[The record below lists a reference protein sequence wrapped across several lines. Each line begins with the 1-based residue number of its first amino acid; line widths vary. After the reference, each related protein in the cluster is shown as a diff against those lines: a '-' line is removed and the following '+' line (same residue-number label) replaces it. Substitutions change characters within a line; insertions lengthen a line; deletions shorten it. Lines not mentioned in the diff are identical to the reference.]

1 MYKIMI
7 ACILIVVF
15 AAAALSGA
23 VAAQDAGNTSSD
35 IIDIT
40 GTVQHFSFEGGFYG
54 IAGDDGKTYKPL
66 ELSPGFETEGRR
78 VRARV
83 RVIDRKLLFS
93 GWGVP
98 VEILEIENLE

>member
-1 MYKIMI
+1 MYKIII
-7 ACILIVVF
+7 ACILVVVF
-15 AAAALSGA
+15 AAAALS
-23 VAAQDAGNTSSD
+23 VAAGAQEAGDTSND

-40 GTVQHFSFEGGFYG
+40 GTIQHFSFEGGFYG

-66 ELSPGFETEGRR
+66 ELSPGFQTEGRR

-98 VEILEIENLE
+98 VEILEIENME